1 MAMRQKQAAA
11 TRASGASL
19 FDRLIE
25 DEAIAHRTKLTAQDT
40 VLRDLR
46 RLLNTRRSS
55 TELLDPTEATVL
67 DYGIPNF
74 TPMSS
79 LQDMERCADLITNA
93 IRIFEPRLKSPHVV
107 LVPSEV
113 RPDRAQGTITG
124 MIEVNGRTERILFP
138 LAVDPQAGEAE
149 ILSPTE

>member
-1 MAMRQKQAAA
+1 MAMRQRQGAA
-11 TRASGASL
+11 TRASSVSL

-25 DEAIAHRTKLTAQDT
+25 DEGKAGRTKLSAQDT

-46 RLLNTRRSS
+46 RLLNTRR
-55 TELLDPTEATVL
+55 TGTAMLDPAQATVL
-67 DYGIPNF
+67 EYGIPNF

-79 LQDMERCADLITNA
+79 LQDMERCAELITNA

-149 ILSPTE
+149 ILPPVE